1 MHFDIVLKQATP
13 MLLEGLK
20 VTIIISLVS
29 LFFGMLVGLIS
40 CLFGLSKSKVLRAV
54 SAVYVWLIRG
64 TPMIVQAF
72 IVYYGVPIIVQQ
84 FSPDFIISEAMAAII
99 TLSLNAGAYLSEIF
113 RSGIQ
118 AVDIGQIEASRSLGI
133 SSGKTM
139 TAIILPQAFKITIPS
154 IVNQFIITVKDTSI
168 LSVISL
174 AEICNQ
180 AKQYSAD
187 TYLFFETYI
196 LVGLC
201 YLAVISVLMLLSKFV
216 EKKVNY
222 DRKG

>member
-113 RSGIQ
+113 RS
-118 AVDIGQIEASRSLGI
+118 DL
-133 SSGKTM
+133 
-139 TAIILPQAFKITIPS
+139 
-154 IVNQFIITVKDTSI
+154 N
-168 LSVISL
+168 SV
-174 AEICNQ
+174 
-180 AKQYSAD
+180 
-187 TYLFFETYI
+187 
-196 LVGLC
+196 
-201 YLAVISVLMLLSKFV
+201 
-216 EKKVNY
+216 
-222 DRKG
+222 

>member
-1 MHFDIVLKQATP
+1 MHFEVVLKQATP

-29 LFFGMLVGLIS
+29 LFFGMLVGLLS
-40 CLFGLSKSKVLRAV
+40 CLLGMSKVKVLRAI

-72 IVYYGVPIIVQQ
+72 IVYYGVPIVVQQ
-84 FSPDFIISEAMAAII
+84 FSPGFIISETMAAVI

-118 AVDIGQIEASRSLGI
+118 AVDVGQIEASRSLGI
-133 SSGKTM
+133 SSGRTM
-139 TAIILPQAFKITIPS
+139 MSIVLPQAFKITIPS

-180 AKQYSAD
+180 AKQYSAS

-196 LVGLC
+196 LVGIC

-216 EKKVNY
+216 EKKVSY